1 MHIKPIIGIVGRSD
15 VVLEEYSV
23 ICCYD
28 SVRRSIIK
36 KGGIPILILPNQD
49 IEYERVSSKD
59 IEVLSQQQKLDLK
72 QIIDMCDGILI
83 PGTYRLYEYD
93 KFIYEYALS
102 KDIPILG
109 ICGGM
114 QLMGLVDNYNCNSN
128 EIIVKNESIIDHFKR
143 GEKYVHKVNINKDSI
158 LYKILKKD
166 VIDVNSRHN
175 YHINNVNKL
184 NISAISEDGIIEA
197 VEQSNKRFVLG
208 LEWHPEVMLDYDE
221 DANKIY
227 EYFIR
232 ECSLTNK

>member
-1 MHIKPIIGIVGRSD
+1 
-15 VVLEEYSV
+15 
-23 ICCYD
+23 
-28 SVRRSIIK
+28 
-36 KGGIPILILPNQD
+36 
-49 IEYERVSSKD
+49 
-59 IEVLSQQQKLDLK
+59 
-72 QIIDMCDGILI
+72 
-83 PGTYRLYEYD
+83 
-93 KFIYEYALS
+93 
-102 KDIPILG
+102 
-109 ICGGM
+109 
-114 QLMGLVDNYNCNSN
+114 MGLVDNYNCNSN
-128 EIIVKNESIIDHFKR
+128 EIIVKNESIIAHFKR

-166 VIDVNSRHN
+166 VIDVNSRDN

-184 NISAISEDGIIEA
+184 NISVISEDGIIEA